1 MSRYIQADLSQC
13 KYTIIGVTDRLI
25 DQGQTPRLLHKVYQK
40 KGRIISLEVSFLVY
54 CKWVFLRW
62 FLLHVHEVGET
73 EWDTLQVTCV
83 LSGGLFLV
91 PHTLS
96 PGLIGIDAD
105 RNIIFFISLNLLNS

>member
-40 KGRIISLEVSFLVY
+40 KGKDHFTWGFFLCSLQIEYFYVD
-54 CKWVFLRW
+54 
-62 FLLHVHEVGET
+62 FLLHWLEVEEI

-83 LSGGLFLV
+83 LSGGLFL
-91 PHTLS
+91 S
-96 PGLIGIDAD
+96 PALYPWAKFDL
-105 RNIIFFISLNLLNS
+105 NIIL

>member
-25 DQGQTPRLLHKVYQK
+25 DQGQTPRLLHKVYEK
-40 KGRIISLEVSFLVY
+40 KGKDHFTRGFFLCSLQIEYFYVDFFCCMY
-54 CKWVFLRW
+54 KI
-62 FLLHVHEVGET
+62 

-91 PHTLS
+91 VHTLS
-96 PGLIGIDAD
+96 L
-105 RNIIFFISLNLLNS
+105 S

>member
-25 DQGQTPRLLHKVYQK
+25 DQGQTPRLLHKVYEK
-40 KGRIISLEVSFLVY
+40 KGKDHFTRGFFLCSLQIEYFYVDFFFVA
-54 CKWVFLRW
+54 CKI
-62 FLLHVHEVGET
+62 

-91 PHTLS
+91 VHTLS
-96 PGLIGIDAD
+96 L
-105 RNIIFFISLNLLNS
+105 S

>member
-25 DQGQTPRLLHKVYQK
+25 DQGETPRLLHKVYEK
-40 KGRIISLEVSFLVY
+40 KGKDHFTRGFFLCSLQIEYFYVDFFFVA
-54 CKWVFLRW
+54 CKI
-62 FLLHVHEVGET
+62 

-91 PHTLS
+91 VHTLS
-96 PGLIGIDAD
+96 L
-105 RNIIFFISLNLLNS
+105 S

>member
-40 KGRIISLEVSFLVY
+40 KGRIISLEVSFWVH

-96 PGLIGIDAD
+96 LVDAD
-105 RNIIFFISLNLLNS
+105 RNFIFFISLNLLNS